1 MTVFL
6 LLSTPIRYLIRPLL
20 YKPGQGPSPEF
31 QERGWFKTFLIAD
44 AEDGEQ
50 KVFCFSGKGDPGYK
64 STAKLVCEAAIAL
77 LDVEKLPEGKKFG
90 GVLTSAVALGMP
102 YLQRLKEAGISM
114 QVLK

>member
-1 MTVFL
+1 ML
-6 LLSTPIRYLIRPLL
+6 
-20 YKPGQGPSPEF
+20 
-31 QERGWFKTFLIAD
+31 KT
-44 AEDGEQ
+44 ENK